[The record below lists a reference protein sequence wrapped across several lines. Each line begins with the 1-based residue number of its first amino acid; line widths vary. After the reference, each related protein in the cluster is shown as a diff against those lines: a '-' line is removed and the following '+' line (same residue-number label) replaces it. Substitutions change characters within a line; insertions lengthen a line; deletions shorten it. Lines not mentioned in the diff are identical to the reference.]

1 MFEKGNLAHELN
13 GQEISGLNKKAERV
27 SSFEIE
33 ESSSEKFKKW
43 KNNTINWEEMKCRF
57 FEENHTDFNSL
68 SELEKQTIYLEY
80 NKDVL
85 EEKRLDFLEKT
96 GVDINDL
103 TIRARYE
110 FFLKYDGS
118 SYKSQ
123 DDADLEISP
132 EKFNEY
138 ISKYGKDSLETVL
151 GDSSFMLQVIEA
163 EDVEKIENKLKDFN
177 LGKRFFGIFSEMFN
191 VAEEMDIIVDDLKKI
206 FAPISEGEIF
216 SEKKI
221 FWNRGLQTDIED
233 NMNEFFMFS
242 NNDMFIS
249 RDRLQDSI
257 EERHVASHQLKESLE
272 SLKSFYIATLEDW
285 NNFQYKDDAL
295 MVQEFLNDKLDIF
308 ENIRGWRPLRG
319 VEISNEFC
327 ETVVDDIG
335 QYNQELEPGFG
346 RPYFPVGI
354 SSTPASIEK
363 PGGHVNKRA
372 GTLDLF
378 GYLLHLDNQNIK
390 SDLFVIDTIQQR
402 NYELLYGFSKKDAFD
417 VANKEGSSDCQMYK
431 NYKKYFNLKNINISD
446 FSQIEKNEEFQ
457 KSKLYILD
465 LIKSNKFFQTALE
478 SLVEPSILNKAMQN
492 NPDLNKLEILKLL
505 SEYPQQE
512 IAMILSKDGV
522 KMGHEKE
529 QKYDILSQIISVYRM
544 LEDNA
549 DEVKKIISKSE
560 AKEKYNLKDIGDMG
574 THLRNLSIQIVSSLR
589 FSEEYK
595 NDLRGL
601 SELEIE
607 YETNN
612 DKLKKVISRLKDLEF
627 RIDQDMFIL
636 SSDSDFQKNRESLI
650 DQKMKTKLDALAI
663 LKNDLSELTAK
674 DEELKALI
682 KNKKASID
690 LYLNANSNDKDASAI
705 LNKFRSD
712 GFYKWQKEHI
722 LNRYSKIAEDIIE
735 QDWFDEAS
743 IPKFYYPANITS
755 MSFANDIENN
765 EERMGFRKPYGSKH
779 FNDYIYFSDI
789 NQVLIDN
796 DGRLLGDYKILCLDE
811 EKQLEYLNKAI
822 KPLLIEYYINEFKDK
837 NLAQKAFLGDFENV
851 KSLSDIF
858 SVIQDKIILSH
869 FPKQSQI

>member
-1 MFEKGNLAHELN
+1 MFKQEFGNLAQELDRQKN
-13 GQEISGLNKKAERV
+13 LGFNKKTERV
-27 SSFEIE
+27 SNFEIE
-33 ESSSEKFKKW
+33 ESNSEKFKKW
-43 KNNTINWEEMKCRF
+43 KNNTINWEEVRHRF
-57 FEENHTDFNSL
+57 FEKNHTDFNSL

-80 NKDVL
+80 NKDIL
-85 EEKRLDFLEKT
+85 EEKRLDFLEKS

-103 TIRARYE
+103 TIRARNE

-118 SYKSQ
+118 SYKSR

-138 ISKYGKDSLETVL
+138 IAKYGKDSLETVL
-151 GDSSFMLQVIEA
+151 GDPSFMLQVIEA
-163 EDVEKIENKLKDFN
+163 EDVEKIEKNLKDFG
-177 LGKRFFGIFSEMFN
+177 LGKRFFGIFSEMFR
-191 VAEEMDIIVDDLKKI
+191 VAQEMDILVDDLNKI
-206 FAPISEGEIF
+206 FTPISG
-216 SEKKI
+216 KKN
-221 FWNRGLQTDIED
+221 FWNKDWQTDIED

-242 NNDMFIS
+242 DDDASIS
-249 RDRLQDSI
+249 RDRLKDSI
-257 EERHVASHQLKESLE
+257 EQQHVNSHRLKESLE
-272 SLKSFYIATLEDW
+272 SLRSFYVVTLEDW

-295 MVQEFLNDKLDIF
+295 RVQEFLNDKSDIF
-308 ENIRGWRPLRG
+308 ENIIEWKSLRG

-327 ETVVDDIG
+327 EKVADDIG
-335 QYNQELEPGFG
+335 RYGQELEPGFG

-354 SSTPASIEK
+354 SSTPAYAEK
-363 PGGHVNKRA
+363 EGGHINKQA

-402 NYELLYGFSKKDAFD
+402 NYELLYGLNKKDALE
-417 VANKEGSSDCQMYK
+417 VANKEGASDCQMYN
-431 NYKKYFNLKNINISD
+431 NYKKLFHLNNINISD

-457 KSKLYILD
+457 RSKLYISD
-465 LIKSNKFFQTALE
+465 LVRLNKFFQGAFE
-478 SLVEPSILNKAMQN
+478 SLVESSILNKAVQN

-512 IAMILSKDGV
+512 ITMILSKDGV

-549 DEVKKIISKSE
+549 DEVKTIISKSE
-560 AKEKYNLKDIGDMG
+560 AKEKYNLKDIGDMS
-574 THLRNLSIQIVSSLR
+574 THLRNLSMQIVSSLR
-589 FSEEYK
+589 FSEEYQ
-595 NDLRGL
+595 NYLSEL

-612 DKLKKVISRLKDLEF
+612 DKLKKVVSRLKDLEF
-627 RIDQDMFIL
+627 RIEQDKLIL
-636 SSDSDFQKNRESLI
+636 SDDSDFQKNRESLV
-650 DQKMKTKLDALAI
+650 DQKMKTKLDTLAI
-663 LKNDLSELTAK
+663 LKNDFSELTAK

-682 KNKKASID
+682 KNKKALID
-690 LYLNANSNDKDASAI
+690 LYLSANSNDKDTSVI

-735 QDWFDEAS
+735 QNWFDEAS
-743 IPKFYYPANITS
+743 IPRFYYPANITS
-755 MSFANDIENN
+755 MSFANDIENS

-779 FNDYIYFSDI
+779 FNDYIYFSNI
-789 NQVLIDN
+789 NQVLIDG

-822 KPLLIEYYINEFKDK
+822 KPFLIEYYINKFKDK
-837 NLAQKAFLGDFENV
+837 NLAQKAFLEDFGNA
-851 KSLSDIF
+851 KTLSDVF
-858 SVIQDKIILSH
+858 SVIQEKIILSH